1 VGSDRREIRTDIF
14 VKAPPYIL
22 QKEIPAQEMS
32 FLCAGN
38 FFLKIVLNAPDRPD
52 LVPMIIF

>member
-22 QKEIPAQEMS
+22 QKEIPAQET
-32 FLCAGN
+32 CAGN